1 MTFDEKGKVVKL
13 FSQSKRL
20 LELTHIFK
28 SVVFEKDGKGISF
41 KNRLKDD
48 LRFSRRFVLVRVA
61 YLSSLEAYTN
71 N

>member
-28 SVVFEKDGKGISF
+28 SVVFGKDGKGISF
-41 KNRLKDD
+41 KNRLKGHINWQK
-48 LRFSRRFVLVRVA
+48 VRNLNVI
-61 YLSSLEAYTN
+61 
-71 N
+71 